1 LPGLFQPGMHIALF
15 TISETLIFPCR
26 IIDAEHKALLTS
38 QKLRDLG
45 WKPRKLRKCSQI
57 AWSAM
62 KRQVFS
68 GALLKILA
76 MASESMNSHMLHK
89 YPTYYNPNMLLYVL
103 GRSDPHLMIIAYI
116 STLSVS
122 K

>member
-26 IIDAEHKALLTS
+26 IIDAEHRALLTS

-45 WKPRKLRKCSQI
+45 WKPRKLEEMLTDSVECYEKAGLLR
-57 AWSAM
+57 
-62 KRQVFS
+62 
-68 GALLKILA
+68 GAA
-76 MASESMNSHMLHK
+76 E
-89 YPTYYNPNMLLYVL
+89 NPCH
-103 GRSDPHLMIIAYI
+103 G
-116 STLSVS
+116 